1 MRLSLERVSKR
12 FERKGAPGKLALDDV
27 SLDLERGQILGV
39 YGPRG
44 AGKTTLLQ
52 IAVGLQA
59 PDSGT
64 VSYDGRPLHELPAGE
79 LLRLRRREIACVW
92 PAQSAQ
98 AGLEVLEHVAMPLLV
113 DGHDHRGAARR
124 ARQALTAC
132 EAEQCAGMML
142 EELSDGER
150 QCVEIARAIVI
161 EPRLLLADGPARNL
175 SFIEQEA
182 IMVLLQALAYE
193 ANVAVL
199 VTDSEA
205 TALIRADPLLYLN
218 DGRLVNAPTPAKG
231 GKVYEFPGRSRQAAA
246 DA

>member
-12 FERKGAPGKLALDDV
+12 FERKGAAGKLALDDV
-27 SLDLERGQILGV
+27 SLELAPGQIVGV
-39 YGPRG
+39 HGPSG

-52 IAVGLQA
+52 IAAGLLA
-59 PDSGT
+59 PDDGQ
-64 VSYDGRPLHELPAGE
+64 VSYEGRRLDQLPAGE
-79 LLRLRRREIACVW
+79 WKRLHRQEIACVW
-92 PAQSAQ
+92 APQTPE

-124 ARQALTAC
+124 ARQALAAC
-132 EAEQCAGMML
+132 EAELCAGMML
-142 EELSDGER
+142 NRLSDGER
-150 QCVEIARAIVI
+150 QRVAIARAIVI

-175 SFIEQEA
+175 SLVEQEA
-182 IMVLLQALAYE
+182 IMVLLQALAHE

-205 TALIRADPLLYLN
+205 TALIRADPILYLN
-218 DGRLVNAPTPAKG
+218 GGRLVNAPTPAKRANI
-231 GKVYEFPGRSRQAAA
+231 YEFPGRSRQAAA